1 MAEKRMKVIINKEGN
16 IKVETLSGFLET
28 DCTTTVDEVMAAVSG
43 ANMTDS
49 GDKEPERFSDDLTV
63 FVK

>member
-1 MAEKRMKVIINKEGN
+1 MKVIIDKHGN
-16 IKVETLSGFLET
+16 IKVETISGFLET
-28 DCTTTVDEVMAAVSG
+28 ECTATVDEVMAAVSG
-43 ANMTDS
+43 ASMTNS